1 MTTQT
6 IAGAGT
12 TRPAAPTARQRSRGD
27 ERKALLFL
35 APFMILYLPFVIF
48 PTIYALVMSFF
59 HGSLVQAGIGE
70 FAGFANYAEALQ
82 SDAFWE
88 SLWHTVLFT
97 LLTTPPLV
105 ILGFIFA
112 LLADRARRGRW
123 FFRFA
128 FFAPYVLPSAVMSLI
143 WVWIYTPAI
152 GIADSWLDRLSITPF
167 GWLGNPDYAMVSV
180 AIATVWWT
188 LGFNFVLYLAGL
200 QDVPRE
206 LYEAAAIDGAGPFQ
220 QIIRI
225 TIPLLARTTTLVV
238 VLQIIASLK
247 VFDQIYIMTSGGPNF
262 STRPALQY
270 IYDEAFSTFRIG
282 YGSAVSMLFFLV
294 VLAVSAVWLI
304 IVRQQEKS

>member
-1 MTTQT
+1 
-6 IAGAGT
+6 
-12 TRPAAPTARQRSRGD
+12 
-27 ERKALLFL
+27 
-35 APFMILYLPFVIF
+35 MILYLPFVIF

-143 WVWIYTPAI
+143 GSGSTPRRSASRT
-152 GIADSWLDRLSITPF
+152 A
-167 GWLGNPDYAMVSV
+167 GWTDWAS
-180 AIATVWWT
+180 
-188 LGFNFVLYLAGL
+188 
-200 QDVPRE
+200 PR
-206 LYEAAAIDGAGPFQ
+206 
-220 QIIRI
+220 
-225 TIPLLARTTTLVV
+225 
-238 VLQIIASLK
+238 
-247 VFDQIYIMTSGGPNF
+247 SGG
-262 STRPALQY
+262 
-270 IYDEAFSTFRIG
+270 
-282 YGSAVSMLFFLV
+282 SAILTMPWSR
-294 VLAVSAVWLI
+294 SP
-304 IVRQQEKS
+304 